1 MAWEWAFR
9 RDKWE
14 VCAGTRRL
22 PKTATQLP
30 SSASECSTS
39 KAQEFRR
46 MRQRESS
53 GCASPLIRAIL
64 PVSSGLEP
72 RMTLA
77 QASQRTQPKLC
88 VGIARQATKATQRLN
103 TTLDRLTT

>member
-1 MAWEWAFR
+1 MAWEWEFR
-9 RDKWE
+9 KMKWKA
-14 VCAGTRRL
+14 CAGTPRL

-46 MRQRESS
+46 TKQKESS
-53 GCASPLIRAIL
+53 GCASPRNRAML
-64 PVSSGLEP
+64 PVSSGLEL
-72 RMTLA
+72 RITLA
-77 QASQRTQPKLC
+77 QASQRIPPKLC